1 MAKSK
6 QENCDDWFEL
16 ARDVARAEA
25 ELGVQHW
32 VFIEF
37 TKNAGDGSTERIF
50 AYDLPREVYERRRWV
65 VRWREAT
72 LVCRFPRANVSQFC
86 SYYDRRLGNDNRLT
100 DDLRRLV
107 AAKAQVT
114 KARRKM
120 DEYVAWNRANNLFFD
135 ENTDEELAR
144 FRAKLARKIVGVQA
158 AEERMKRK
166 IEELKTRINE
176 QNT

>member
-16 ARDVARAEA
+16 ARDVARVEA

-72 LVCRFPRANVSQFC
+72 LVCRFPRANVSRFC

-135 ENTDEELAR
+135 ESTDEYLTKFKE
-144 FRAKLARKIVGVQA
+144 KLDRKIAGVRA

-166 IEELKTRINE
+166 IEALGHKIE
-176 QNT
+176 

>member
-32 VFIEF
+32 IFIEF
-37 TKNAGDGSTERIF
+37 TKDAGDGLSERIF

-72 LVCRFPRANVSQFC
+72 LVCRFPRANVSRFC
-86 SYYDRRLGNDNRLT
+86 SYYDRRLGNDDRLT
-100 DDLRRLV
+100 DDLRRLI

-135 ENTDEELAR
+135 ENADEDLSKFKE
-144 FRAKLARKIVGVQA
+144 KLDRKIAGVRA

-166 IEELKTRINE
+166 IEALGYEIK
-176 QNT
+176 

>member
-16 ARDVARAEA
+16 ARDIARAEA

-37 TKNAGDGSTERIF
+37 TKDVGDGFSERIF

-72 LVCRFPRANVSQFC
+72 LVCRFPRANVSRFY
-86 SYYDRRLGNDNRLT
+86 SYYDRRLGNDDRLT
-100 DDLRRLV
+100 DDLRRLI

-120 DEYVAWNRANNLFFD
+120 DEYVAWNRTNNLFFD
-135 ENTDEELAR
+135 ESTDEDLTKFKE
-144 FRAKLARKIVGVQA
+144 KLDRKIAGVRA

-166 IEELKTRINE
+166 IEALGHKIE
-176 QNT
+176 

>member
-32 VFIEF
+32 IFIEF
-37 TKNAGDGSTERIF
+37 TKDAGDGSSERIF
-50 AYDLPREVYERRRWV
+50 AYDLPRKVYERRRWV
-65 VRWREAT
+65 VRWREAK
-72 LVCRFPRANVSQFC
+72 LVCRFPRANVSRFC

-120 DEYVAWNRANNLFFD
+120 DEYVAWNRTNNLFFD
-135 ENTDEELAR
+135 ESTDEDLTKFKE
-144 FRAKLARKIVGVQA
+144 KLDRKIAGVRA

-166 IEELKTRINE
+166 IEALGHKIE
-176 QNT
+176 